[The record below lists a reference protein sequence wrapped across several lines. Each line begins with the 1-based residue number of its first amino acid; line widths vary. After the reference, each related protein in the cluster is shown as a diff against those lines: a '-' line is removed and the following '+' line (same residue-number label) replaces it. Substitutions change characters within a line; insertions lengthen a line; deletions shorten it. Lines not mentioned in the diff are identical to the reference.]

1 MPTPLSDFM
10 GTYAT
15 TIYLKGFGA
24 AGDPIIGG
32 LTIWSKREKK
42 RSGEKQNLPYI
53 KLTARFEEVGT
64 VNKETGDRVPPKTCP
79 HKNFNVRLLFLK
91 RVYHGSKRLPFPST
105 PSSPHSNHSATLLSF
120 VGLP

>member
-64 VNKETGDRVPPKTCP
+64 VNKETGERVPPKTCP
-79 HKNFNVRLLFLK
+79 HKNFNVRLLLTSLS
-91 RVYHGSKRLPFPST
+91 RSKRLPFPST
-105 PSSPHSNHSATLLSF
+105 PLLAHSDHSATLLSF